1 MSQAPFV
8 QPKARGQ
15 AQLSEGLQHVDLYDC
30 IYRIISS
37 GIKNTEEYI
46 NKPLM
51 ILILRVMTVQMNIME
66 TMDETNRLETE
77 KCGSTSVQLVQLPT
91 HSNIPDVSIVRN
103 TGTVEQTIETEQCGS
118 TSVQLVQ
125 LPTHSNIPG
134 VSMVRNTGT
143 VEQTIETEQCGST
156 SLQLVQLPTHSNNP
170 GISMVRN
177 TRDSEDRWYYRA
189 DNRIRA
195 I

>member
-1 MSQAPFV
+1 M
-8 QPKARGQ
+8 
-15 AQLSEGLQHVDLYDC
+15 DLYNC
-30 IYRIISS
+30 VYKIISS
-37 GIKNTEEYI
+37 GIQNTEEYI

-51 ILILRVMTVQMNIME
+51 SLILRLMTDQMDITE
-66 TMDETNRLETE
+66 GTDTMDETNR
-77 KCGSTSVQLVQLPT
+77 S
-91 HSNIPDVSIVRN
+91 
-103 TGTVEQTIETEQCGS
+103 ETEQCGS

-156 SLQLVQLPTHSNNP
+156 SVQLVQLPTHSNNP

-177 TRDSEDRWYYRA
+177 TGDSEKCWKCRKGDHEDLSIW
-189 DNRIRA
+189 DLMI
-195 I
+195 